1 MGLGRKEL
9 ANRMLKTSHNVA
21 VTAAFLFIF
30 LAPAIRAEQITVDL
44 DPASTKVEFTLA
56 ATMHTVHGTF
66 KLKAGQ
72 VRIDPATG
80 KASGSIVLDA
90 ASGDTDNASRDKKM
104 HSDIL
109 ESAKFPEITFTPNQ
123 VKGDVASI
131 VSRRAATQI
140 EISGV
145 FRLHGQDHDSTLTMS
160 VQPGAAGH
168 IDATAQFPVPYIQW
182 GLKSPNTFLLHVAD
196 SVDVTVHASGKIYS
210 AP

>member
-1 MGLGRKEL
+1 
-9 ANRMLKTSHNVA
+9 MLKTSHNIA

-80 KASGSIVLDA
+80 KASGSIILDA